1 MIAKNIHDQRTSE
14 ALTIKLYYTYRLIP
28 AAFLEV
34 EFPKLPYLILYQD
47 KICSSADDGNTK
59 TLSSAQGV
67 FSDCFQVNDPDFEAG
82 RADPL

>member
-34 EFPKLPYLILYQD
+34 
-47 KICSSADDGNTK
+47 
-59 TLSSAQGV
+59 
-67 FSDCFQVNDPDFEAG
+67 
-82 RADPL
+82 